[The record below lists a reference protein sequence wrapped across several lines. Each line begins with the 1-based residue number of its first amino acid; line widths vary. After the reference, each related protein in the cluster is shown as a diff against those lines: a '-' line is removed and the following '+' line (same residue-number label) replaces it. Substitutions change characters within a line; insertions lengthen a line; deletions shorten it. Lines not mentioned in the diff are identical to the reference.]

1 MQIKIILFLNLLI
14 LRIYAYGNYDLRNDY
29 YSYETKTYCL
39 DGTKL
44 MCLVLANDIGGVEKY
59 LAQIKE
65 ELGYGD
71 LNARDKDGN
80 TALMLAVKNLKD
92 DIGALLINAHA
103 AIDIK
108 DRFGNHLIDE
118 IVRSG
123 CVRTF
128 EAMCNNITINKKYIP
143 HLLKIADDS
152 IRIHELLGD
161 FEDDIKG
168 IRFISSRLSK
178 N

>member
-1 MQIKIILFLNLLI
+1 MRIKIILFLILLI
-14 LRIYAYGNYDLRNDY
+14 LRIYTLDNYDAFSHKDTLFVV
-29 YSYETKTYCL
+29 TKP
-39 DGTKL
+39 TKL
-44 MCLVLANDIGGVEKY
+44 MCLVLSKDIDVVEKY
-59 LAQIKE
+59 LAEIKE
-65 ELGYGD
+65 ELGYGY
-71 LNARDKDGN
+71 LNARDTDGN
-80 TALMLAVKNLKD
+80 TALMLAVKNLED
-92 DIGALLINAHA
+92 DIGVLLIDAHA

-143 HLLKIADDS
+143 RLLKIADDS

-161 FEDDIKG
+161 FEDVIKG
-168 IRFISSRLSK
+168 ILFISIRLSK